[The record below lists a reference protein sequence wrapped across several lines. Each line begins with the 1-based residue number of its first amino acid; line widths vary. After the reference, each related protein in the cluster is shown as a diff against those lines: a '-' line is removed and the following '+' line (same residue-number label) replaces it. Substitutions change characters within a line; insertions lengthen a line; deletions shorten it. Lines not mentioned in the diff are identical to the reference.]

1 MKLSDLSIKRPVLA
15 VVMSLLLIVLGIMS
29 FLRLT
34 LRELPAIDPP
44 IVSVS
49 VDYIGA
55 SAAVVESRI
64 TQVLEDALAG
74 IEGIETI
81 EANSVNG
88 RSNVSIEFKPTRDI
102 EAAANDVRD
111 SVSRVI
117 DRLPIEAEAPE
128 IAKVESDADVI
139 IWLNMSSTTM
149 DTLQLSD
156 YAERYIVDR
165 LSTIDGVAQVRIGGQ
180 QRYAMRIWLD
190 GDQLAA
196 RGLAVSDVEDAL
208 TRENLEVPAGR
219 IESAS
224 RDFTLRVTRNYQ
236 KPADFAQIPITKG
249 ADGYVVRLG
258 DVARVELASAER
270 RAYYRSNGEPNI
282 GLGIIKTS
290 TANSLDVARA
300 ARAEAERIGQTLPQG
315 THIFVAFDTT
325 TFIDAAVTRVYETLA
340 EAIVLVLIVI
350 WLFLGSVRASL
361 IPAVTVPVCLIASF
375 IALYAFGFSINL
387 LTLLALVLCIGLV
400 VDDAI
405 VVVENIQRRVDL
417 GEPALVAAKR
427 GTAQVAFAV
436 MATTAVLISVFLPVG
451 FLEGNTGR
459 LFRELSVALAAA
471 VAISAFVALT
481 LTPMMSSK
489 LLKAHAKE
497 KPNRINTWLNT
508 RFERMARRYRDVLER
523 NVHRSWLFGGV
534 MLLAVA
540 GTALMFRVLP
550 SELAPAEDRGFFQ
563 VMMDGPEGAG
573 YDYTVAQM
581 QQVEKILAQET
592 GPGKPIIR
600 ANPRV
605 PGSFGASEEM
615 HTGRVSVF
623 LQDWDKRDVATTD
636 VAADLQ
642 AKLSKLPGVRMR
654 TQISGGLVR
663 TRGQPFQ
670 IVLGGPEYA
679 EIAQWRD
686 RLLARM
692 QQNPGLVGPD
702 SDYKETRPQMRVD
715 INRARASD
723 LGVSVT
729 DIGRALET
737 MMGSRQVTT
746 FVDNGEEYD
755 VVVQADREGRK
766 TPAALAAIQVR
777 SATGELVPLSNLVT
791 LERGRRARHAQ
802 SFQPAAFDHDFRW
815 PRAGLSARRSG
826 EMGAT
831 GRARG
836 TARICADRLEGRIAR
851 IPEGRRRRPADF
863 HAGTVHRLPGAG
875 GAVREFH
882 PSARDHAHRSARRAR
897 RHARVVDHRWHDE
910 PLQPDRHR
918 HAGGTGRQKRHPD
931 RRIREPAA
939 RRRPLGARGDHRIL
953 RRAPA
958 PDPDDLDRHD
968 HGFGTAGAGRRARFG
983 QPRDDRH
990 RGHLRCRVLDPVVA
1004 VRGPGV
1010 LCIAGAVH
1018 ALARGARAQARQ
1030 ARGRN
1035 AGGAEPCL
1043 SGRHRHGNP
1052 GRRAICMTSRRPTQ
1066 THRFRGATWNCAST
1080 V

>member
-29 FLRLT
+29 FMRLT

-49 VDYIGA
+49 VDYVGA

-88 RSNVSIEFKPTRDI
+88 RSNVSIEFKATRDI

-111 SVSRVI
+111 SVSRVV
-117 DRLPIEAEAPE
+117 DRLPEEAEAPE
-128 IAKVESDADVI
+128 IAKVESDAEVI

-219 IESAS
+219 IESAE

-236 KPADFAQIPITKG
+236 KPADFAQIPISKG

-290 TANSLDVARA
+290 TANSLDVALA
-300 ARAEAERIGQTLPQG
+300 AREEAERIGQTLPAG

-325 TFIDAAVTRVYETLA
+325 TFIDAAVTRVYETLI
-340 EAIVLVLIVI
+340 EAVVLVLIVI

-436 MATTAVLISVFLPVG
+436 IATTAVLISVFLPVG

-459 LFRELSVALAAA
+459 LFRELSVAMAGA

-497 KPNRINTWLNT
+497 KPNRVNTWLNAS
-508 RFERMARRYRDVLER
+508 FERMARRYRDLLER
-523 NVHRSWLFGGV
+523 SVHRAWLFGAV
-534 MLLAVA
+534 MLVAVA
-540 GTALMFRVLP
+540 ATVLMFRVLP

-563 VMMDGPEGAG
+563 IMMEGPEGAG

-581 QQVEKILAQET
+581 QQVEKIVAQET
-592 GPGKPIIR
+592 GPDKPIVR

-642 AKLSKLPGVRMR
+642 AKLSQLPGVRMR
-654 TQISGGLVR
+654 TQVSGGLVR

-692 QQNPGLVGPD
+692 QENPGLVAPD

-755 VVVQADREGRK
+755 VVVQAGREGRK
-766 TPAALAAIQVR
+766 TPANLAAIQVR
-777 SATGELVPLSNLVT
+777 SANGDLVPLSNLVT
-791 LERGRRARHAQ
+791 LSEIAEPGTLNRFNRLRSITIA
-802 SFQPAAFDHDFRW
+802 
-815 PRAGLSARRSG
+815 AGLAPGYPLGEAVTWAQQVAREELPEYAQIDWKG
-826 EMGAT
+826 ES
-831 GRARG
+831 R
-836 TARICADRLEGRIAR
+836 E
-851 IPEGRRRRPADF
+851 F
-863 HAGTVHRLPGAG
+863 QKAG
-875 GAVREFH
+875 GAVLLTFTLALLIVYLVLAGQFESFIHPLVIMLTVPLGVLGAMLGLWITGGTMNLFSQIGIVMLVGLAAKNGILIVEF
-882 PSARDHAHRSARRAR
+882 ANQLRDDGRSVHEAIIESCAVRLRPILMTSIATIMGS
-897 RHARVVDHRWHDE
+897 V
-910 PLQPDRHR
+910 PLVL
-918 HAGGTGRQKRHPD
+918 AGGPGSASRATIG
-931 RRIREPAA
+931 IVVISGVAFSTLLSLFVVPAFYA
-939 RRRPLGARGDHRIL
+939 LL
-953 RRAPA
+953 APYTHSPEA
-958 PDPDDLDRHD
+958 LAHKLDKLED
-968 HGFGTAGAGRRARFG
+968 ET
-983 QPRDDRH
+983 
-990 RGHLRCRVLDPVVA
+990 PVVQS
-1004 VRGPGV
+1004 
-1010 LCIAGAVH
+1010 H
-1018 ALARGARAQARQ
+1018 A
-1030 ARGRN
+1030 
-1035 AGGAEPCL
+1035 
-1043 SGRHRHGNP
+1043 
-1052 GRRAICMTSRRPTQ
+1052 
-1066 THRFRGATWNCAST
+1066 
-1080 V
+1080 